1 MQQFNMEQKEEYKET
16 ELGLLPESWGVD
28 NLENE
33 YIEFKN
39 GLWKGKKEPFVKVKV
54 LRNTNFKNDGTIRLN
69 NIAELDVEKKQF
81 KTREITNGDIILE
94 RSGGGPAQ
102 PVGRVVFFDIEEGFN
117 YSFSNFTSRIRVVN
131 KEKIFPKYLFYSLLD
146 FYMSGKTNDIQNRT
160 TGIRNLDFSK
170 YKQIFIPLPPLPE
183 QKKIA
188 NVLSTIQKAKEKTEN
203 VINSLKELKKSMMK
217 HLFTYGPVSLEEAE
231 KVKLKEIEIGE
242 VPEGWKVNNIAELY
256 NVKQGKQI
264 SAKESKEGK
273 IKKPFLRTSN
283 LTWGK
288 INISKVDSM
297 YFTKEKFEKL
307 KLKKGDILTCEGGDI
322 GRTAIYDDELEECA
336 YQNHLHRLRPKTDD
350 TNNLFFM
357 YWMNHAVNQRKLY
370 VFDAN
375 RTTIPNLS
383 GSRLKNFKIP
393 KPELSKQQQISSIL
407 STNDSKIESEEN
419 KKNTLE
425 ELFKSMLHNLMTAKI
440 RVNNLEI

>member
-1 MQQFNMEQKEEYKET
+1 MQQFNMKQKEEYKET
-16 ELGLLPESWGVD
+16 EIGLLPENWRLDNIVNYVD
-28 NLENE
+28 FQRGTEPGSDKYN
-33 YIEFKN
+33 KN
-39 GLWKGKKEPFVKVKV
+39 GEG
-54 LRNTNFKNDGTIRLN
+54 IRFL
-69 NIAELDVEKKQF
+69 
-81 KTREITNGDIILE
+81 
-94 RSGGGPAQ
+94 
-102 PVGRVVFFDIEEGFN
+102 RVVDISGSRDDKIYTTLDNVKRCQEVDVLITFDGSPGIIKRGLKGA
-117 YSFSNFTSRIRVVN
+117 YSSGIRKVIIKD
-131 KEKIFPKYLFYSLLD
+131 KEKIKLD
-146 FYMSGKTNDIQNRT
+146 FIYYVLQTNFVQEIIQKYS
-160 TGIRNLDFSK
+160 TGVTIKHASK
-170 YKQIFIPLPPLPE
+170 SISHIKIPLPSHSE

-188 NVLSTIQKAKEKTEN
+188 NVLSTIQEVKEKTEN

-217 HLFTYGPVSLEEAE
+217 HLFTYGLVSLEEAE
-231 KVKLKEIEIGE
+231 NVKLKETEIGE
-242 VPEGWKVNNIAELY
+242 VPEGWEVNNIGELY

-273 IKKPFLRTSN
+273 IKKSFLRTSN

-288 INISKVDSM
+288 INILKVDSM

-336 YQNHLHRLRPKTDD
+336 YQNHLHRLRPKTGD
-350 TNNLFFM
+350 TNNLFFV
-357 YWMNHAVNQRKLY
+357 YWMNYAANQRKLY

-393 KPELSKQQQISSIL
+393 KPELSEQQQISSIL
-407 STNDSKIESEEN
+407 STIDSKIESEEN

-440 RVNNLEI
+440 RINNLEI

>member
-1 MQQFNMEQKEEYKET
+1 MQQFNMEQKEKYKET
-16 ELGLLPESWGVD
+16 ELGLLPESWKV
-28 NLENE
+28 
-33 YIEFKN
+33 
-39 GLWKGKKEPFVKVKV
+39 VKVSSICK
-54 LRNTNFKNDGTIRLN
+54 TQAGGTPSTFK
-69 NIAELDVEKKQF
+69 EEYW
-81 KTREITNGDIILE
+81 NGDIPWINSGALKNAIIKTPSKFITKLGLDNSNTKLWPKNTVVIALTGATTGMVGLLNFNCSANQSVVGILPNE
-94 RSGGGPAQ
+94 K
-102 PVGRVVFFDIEEGFN
+102 FD
-117 YSFSNFTSRIRVVN
+117 SF
-131 KEKIFPKYLFYSLLD
+131 YLFYNLVNSRERILGFCSGAAQPHINKGIVDD
-146 FYMSGKTNDIQNRT
+146 FITLIPPITEQN
-160 TGIRNLDFSK
+160 
-170 YKQIFIPLPPLPE
+170 
-183 QKKIA
+183 KISYI
-188 NVLSTIQKAKEKTEN
+188 LSTIQEAKEKTEN

-231 KVKLKEIEIGE
+231 KVKLKETEIGE
-242 VPEGWKVNNIAELY
+242 VPEGWKVNNIGELY

-350 TNNLFFM
+350 TNNLFFVC
-357 YWMNHAVNQRKLY
+357 WMNHAVNQRKLY

-383 GSRLKNFKIP
+383 GSRLKNFNIP

-407 STNDSKIESEEN
+407 STIDAKIESEEN
-419 KKNTLE
+419 RKNAIE
-425 ELFKSMLHNLMTAKI
+425 VLFKSMLHNLMTTKI

>member
-1 MQQFNMEQKEEYKET
+1 
-16 ELGLLPESWGVD
+16 
-28 NLENE
+28 
-33 YIEFKN
+33 
-39 GLWKGKKEPFVKVKV
+39 
-54 LRNTNFKNDGTIRLN
+54 
-69 NIAELDVEKKQF
+69 
-81 KTREITNGDIILE
+81 
-94 RSGGGPAQ
+94 
-102 PVGRVVFFDIEEGFN
+102 
-117 YSFSNFTSRIRVVN
+117 
-131 KEKIFPKYLFYSLLD
+131 
-146 FYMSGKTNDIQNRT
+146 
-160 TGIRNLDFSK
+160 
-170 YKQIFIPLPPLPE
+170 
-183 QKKIA
+183 
-188 NVLSTIQKAKEKTEN
+188 
-203 VINSLKELKKSMMK
+203 MMK
-217 HLFTYGPVSLEEAE
+217 HLFTYGPVSLEKIEN
-231 KVKLKEIEIGE
+231 VKLKETEIGE
-242 VPEGWKVNNIAELY
+242 VPEGWKVNNIGELY

-336 YQNHLHRLRPKTDD
+336 YQNHLHRLRPKTED
-350 TNNLFFM
+350 TNNIFFV
-357 YWMNHAVNQRKLY
+357 YWMDHAVNQRKLY

-393 KPELSKQQQISSIL
+393 NPELSKQQKISSIL
-407 STNDSKIESEEN
+407 LTIDAKIKSEEN
-419 KKNTLE
+419 RKNALE
-425 ELFKSMLHNLMTAKI
+425 ELFKSMLLNLMTAKI

>member
-1 MQQFNMEQKEEYKET
+1 MQQFNMEQKEKYKET
-16 ELGLLPESWGVD
+16 ELGLLPESWKV
-28 NLENE
+28 
-33 YIEFKN
+33 
-39 GLWKGKKEPFVKVKV
+39 VKVSSICK
-54 LRNTNFKNDGTIRLN
+54 TQAGGTPSTFK
-69 NIAELDVEKKQF
+69 EEYW
-81 KTREITNGDIILE
+81 NGDIPWINSGALKNVIIKTPSKFITKLGLDNSNTKLWPKNTVVIALTGATTGMVGLLNFNCSANQSVVGILPNE
-94 RSGGGPAQ
+94 K
-102 PVGRVVFFDIEEGFN
+102 FD
-117 YSFSNFTSRIRVVN
+117 SF
-131 KEKIFPKYLFYSLLD
+131 YLFYNLVNSRERILGFCSGAAQPHINKGIVDD
-146 FYMSGKTNDIQNRT
+146 FIT
-160 TGIRNLDFSK
+160 L
-170 YKQIFIPLPPLPE
+170 IPPITE
-183 QKKIA
+183 QKKISYI
-188 NVLSTIQKAKEKTEN
+188 LSTIQEAKEKTEN

-231 KVKLKEIEIGE
+231 KVKLEETEIGE
-242 VPEGWKVNNIAELY
+242 VPEGWKVNNIGELY

-350 TNNLFFM
+350 TNNLFFVC
-357 YWMNHAVNQRKLY
+357 WMNHAVNQRKLY

-383 GSRLKNFKIP
+383 GSRLKNFNIP

-407 STNDSKIESEEN
+407 STIDAKIESEEN
-419 KKNTLE
+419 RKNAIE
-425 ELFKSMLHNLMTAKI
+425 VLFKSMLHNLMTAKI